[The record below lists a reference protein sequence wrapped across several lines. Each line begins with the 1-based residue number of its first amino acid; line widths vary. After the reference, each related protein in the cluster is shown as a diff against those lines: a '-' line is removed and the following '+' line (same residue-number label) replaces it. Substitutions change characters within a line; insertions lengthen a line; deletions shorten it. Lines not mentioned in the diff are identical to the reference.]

1 MICNFTGMETK
12 NLYRPYELEL
22 LETNQYTAKPHRN
35 TFFEMVFTLEGK
47 GIQIIN
53 GHELPYASDK
63 FFLIFPE
70 DHHGFEVHEL
80 TRFYFIRFTD
90 SYLKTQSD
98 QWVKKMEYIFHNH
111 NHLPGCIL
119 KTVTDKPLVRAL
131 IEALQRETSN
141 EFPQHN
147 EVVEQLMNT
156 IITIAARNITLQQ
169 HANIIKQPS
178 TTTLP
183 LLNYIH
189 EYIYQPERL
198 KAECIASSFN
208 FSPNYISEYFKKT
221 TGESLQQYITSY
233 KLKLIETR
241 LQYTDKRMS
250 EIAYEF
256 GFTDESHLNRIF
268 KKYKGENPTAFRKR
282 YAEVNS

>member
-1 MICNFTGMETK
+1 MEIK

-22 LETNQYTAKPHRN
+22 LETSQYVAKPHRN
-35 TFFEMVFTLEGK
+35 TFFEMVFTLEGT
-47 GIQIIN
+47 GIQVIN
-53 GHELPYASDK
+53 GHELPYAANK

-70 DHHGFEVHEL
+70 DKHGFEVHEL
-80 TRFYFIRFTD
+80 TRFYFIRFAD
-90 SYLKTQSD
+90 SYLKAQSD
-98 QWVKKMEYIFHNH
+98 QWVKKMEFIFHNH

-119 KTVTDKPLVRAL
+119 KTVTDKPLVRAMV
-131 IEALQRETSN
+131 EALIRETSN
-141 EFPQHN
+141 AYPQHN
-147 EVVEQLMNT
+147 EVLEQVMNT

-169 HANIIKQPS
+169 RADILKQPS
-178 TTTLP
+178 ATTLP

-189 EYIYQPERL
+189 EHIYQPDRL
-198 KAECIASSFN
+198 KVETIASCFN

-282 YAEVNS
+282 YAEVNK

>member
-1 MICNFTGMETK
+1 MEIK

-22 LETNQYTAKPHRN
+22 LETDSYTAKPHRN
-35 TFFEMVFTLEGK
+35 TFFEMVFTLQGK

-53 GHELPYASDK
+53 GHELPYTSDK

-70 DHHGFEVHEL
+70 DQHGFEVQEL
-80 TRFYFIRFTD
+80 TRFYFIRFTS

-119 KTVTDKPLVRAL
+119 KTVTDKPLVRAM
-131 IEALQRETSN
+131 IEALIRETSN
-141 EFPQHN
+141 TYPQHK
-147 EVVEQLMNT
+147 EVLEQVMNT

-169 HANIIKQPS
+169 HADIIKQPS
-178 TTTLP
+178 ATTLP

-189 EYIYQPERL
+189 EYIYQPDRL
-198 KAECIASSFN
+198 KVESIASCFN
-208 FSPNYISEYFKKT
+208 FSPNYISEYFKKIA
-221 TGESLQQYITSY
+221 GESLQQYITSY

-282 YAEVNS
+282 YMELNN